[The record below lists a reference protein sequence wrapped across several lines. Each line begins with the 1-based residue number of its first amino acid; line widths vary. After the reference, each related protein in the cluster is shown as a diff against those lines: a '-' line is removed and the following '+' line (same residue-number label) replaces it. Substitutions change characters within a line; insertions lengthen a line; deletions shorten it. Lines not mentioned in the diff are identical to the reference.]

1 MTESF
6 KVSQFIKP
14 NAEMTH
20 CFDSDSIEKAKTL
33 MLLNDYSQLPVLNK
47 NSKIEGGISWKSIG
61 KSESIGKK
69 GGNVNE
75 YMEEPVI
82 IKDSGD
88 FLKYIKLVAKKDYV
102 FVTNYKNELKG
113 IITTYDMTLYFRDF
127 ITPFLKLG
135 IIEDSIRRMI
145 TKNALKIPKDK
156 DVNELVFSQYSTIFL
171 DDYNWSKL
179 NFPLIDQSVFIE
191 KLNQIRLIRN
201 KVAHYKPDPLKSSE
215 HFVIESFTEI
225 IKKVSK

>member
-1 MTESF
+1 
-6 KVSQFIKP
+6 
-14 NAEMTH
+14 
-20 CFDSDSIEKAKTL
+20 
-33 MLLNDYSQLPVLNK
+33 
-47 NSKIEGGISWKSIG
+47 
-61 KSESIGKK
+61 
-69 GGNVNE
+69 
-75 YMEEPVI
+75 
-82 IKDSGD
+82 
-88 FLKYIKLVAKKDYV
+88 
-102 FVTNYKNELKG
+102 
-113 IITTYDMTLYFRDF
+113 
-127 ITPFLKLG
+127 
-135 IIEDSIRRMI
+135 MI